1 MLSKKLLHNVRLCMA
16 AHPEYPDLGEI
27 RFDIDLKFNLKLG
40 NVELQTWTD
49 SRLPLVML
57 MP

>member
-27 RFDIDLKFNLKLG
+27 RFDIDLKFNLILG
-40 NVELQTWTD
+40 NVELATEID
-49 SRLPLVML
+49 RLALVML